1 MYRQYKFDMDKK
13 FHRFIFKQ
21 SNKNKKS
28 AKMKTRTEKKQ
39 KNRFYY
45 RDAC

>member
-1 MYRQYKFDMDKK
+1 MDKK

-28 AKMKTRTEKKQ
+28 AKMKTRTGKKQ